1 MYTYG
6 NGLQLLDLLDLVPS
20 RGRAQTLEGRLGL
33 RHRDEP
39 LLRGLLGRVDV
50 VTSEDNLVITIVL
63 IEERAL
69 VMHRTRSH
77 LHLQRVLLRVLLHLL
92 QMLVVAV
99 LGQPGDDVLV
109 RPVNL
114 ERVGVVIIDVVLK
127 RDKKSDTN

>member
-77 LHLQRVLLRVLLHLL
+77 LHLQRVLLGVLLHLL
-92 QMLVVAV
+92 QVLVITV
-99 LGQPGDDVLV
+99 LGEPGDDVAL
-109 RPVNL
+109 RPVDL
-114 ERVGVVIIDVVLK
+114 QSVLMLVIDVVLILH
-127 RDKKSDTN
+127 